1 MNTSMALTSAVAV
14 SRARGQAE
22 PGDNLVPVGM
32 YRRVSEDK
40 ALKRGHESAWREVE
54 EQVKEQARA
63 VRDLEAQMGNVQVV
77 RDYCDNNTP
86 ASDPFVIREAFEAL
100 LSDMEAGII
109 HGVLFLHS
117 DRLARLLYDAARINR
132 LFEMNPHYV
141 GRSVEGG
148 VDLSTVEGRTMF
160 AMQATMGTAE
170 IGNTKRRVTRT
181 NRVIA
186 QKGVMHGGP
195 RAFGWKEDRRTLH
208 PEESELIRKALLA
221 IPGGYRVADFR
232 RDLVEYG
239 YEPRKTKRSREGKR
253 KIEHSAAEAM
263 LISPRVAGLRFYVPE
278 TERRLQKKRLWLPDY
293 IVRVDGE
300 SVKGD
305 WEAIADPDEWQPAID
320 EIRRRKEAYRDELA
334 MEHDTSAK
342 YLCSGIARCGKCM
355 SPMWSNPYA
364 KGTGAY
370 EKWGF
375 RYQCQSNHGG
385 CGGVSRVGPP
395 VDDLVETAFL
405 LETRRGL
412 GQDVARK
419 EEVDESVHDARLK
432 EIAEE
437 IADATAR
444 RKAGRLSMS
453 ASLDA
458 IEELEEER
466 SLLTAQR
473 GKLALR
479 KRRQKLLTVDAL
491 ADWENLTMPEKRTR
505 LKESIRAVVVH
516 PAGRGKRFDPDLI
529 EIVWAE

>member
-1 MNTSMALTSAVAV
+1 MI
-14 SRARGQAE
+14 
-22 PGDNLVPVGM
+22 PVGM

-40 ALKRGHESAWREVE
+40 TLKRGPSAWREVE

-63 VRDLEAQMGNVQVV
+63 IRVMEAEMGNVQIV
-77 RDYCDNNTP
+77 RDYCDNNTV
-86 ASDPFVIREAFEAL
+86 ASDPFVVRDDFEAL

-132 LFEMNPHYV
+132 VFEMHPNYV

-195 RAFGWKEDRRTLH
+195 RPFGWNEDRRTLH
-208 PEESELIRKALLA
+208 PEESQLIRKALLA

-232 RDLVEYG
+232 RDLCEYG
-239 YEPRKTKRSREGKR
+239 YEPRKTKRSREGTR
-253 KIEHSAAEAM
+253 KVEHSTAEAM

-278 TERRLQKKRLWLPDY
+278 AERRLQKKRLWLPDFLV
-293 IVRVDGE
+293 IVDGLP
-300 SVKGD
+300 VKGD
-305 WEAIADPDEWQPAID
+305 WQAVASPDEWRPAVD
-320 EIRRRKEAYRDELA
+320 EIRRRKQAQHDELGID
-334 MEHDTSAK
+334 HDTSVK

-355 SPMWSNPYA
+355 APMWSNPYT

-405 LETRRGL
+405 QETRMSL
-412 GQDVARK
+412 GQDVARDN
-419 EEVDESVHDARLK
+419 EVDESVHDARLTS
-432 EIAEE
+432 IAEE
-437 IADATAR
+437 IAEVTAR

-458 IEELEEER
+458 IEELEKER
-466 SLLTAQR
+466 SLLTAHR
-473 GKLALR
+473 SKLALS
-479 KRRQKLLTVDAL
+479 KRRQNLLTTDAL
-491 ADWENLTMPEKRTR
+491 ADWDELTMSEKRTR
-505 LKESIRAVVVH
+505 LRESIRAVVIH